1 MSYAEMIWRMAIIV
15 DVLYIS
21 VELSFWNIL
30 KGIPLAVC
38 LGFYQRFRSMFAQQ
52 QMFDRN
58 LSRHVVKTKPMSF
71 FSAFT
76 QSIIFFHKESVLDI
90 CPFFVYF
97 YLNCRS

>member
-1 MSYAEMIWRMAIIV
+1 
-15 DVLYIS
+15 
-21 VELSFWNIL
+21 
-30 KGIPLAVC
+30 
-38 LGFYQRFRSMFAQQ
+38 MFAQQ

-76 QSIIFFHKESVLDI
+76 QSIIFFRKESVLDI

-97 YLNCRS
+97 YLNCRNDFYLLHESCNNGFMSKDLGKFKFLFN